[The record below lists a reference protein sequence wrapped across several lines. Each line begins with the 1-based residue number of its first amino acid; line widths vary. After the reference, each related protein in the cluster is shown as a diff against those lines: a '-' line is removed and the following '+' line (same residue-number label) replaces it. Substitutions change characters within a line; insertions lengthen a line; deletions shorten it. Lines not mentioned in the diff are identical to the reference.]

1 MAPIYEIKM
10 SEKEAEGFEKLGYSL
25 TELIETPIKPIEQV
39 AELDRSGWINI
50 PYEHLRQ
57 RSHVGEKS
65 SMTFNPARLAYSP
78 EVQKAGEK
86 LEVNYQDTSK
96 DLLGRGFIGNNNWF
110 NSLKFNL
117 ALGNKTPNL
126 AEFNNI
132 GFVLFQG
139 MQGKLKLY
147 NVSGK
152 EIDKQTLKNYFN
164 DIYAV
169 KSPWRAEWIDTDFK
183 VEDRKLYLKDNHILD
198 KNGNLISSRTKE
210 LQKNTLMK
218 DKVSGISLT
227 DFLTNPTQQ
236 GLPRKTTKKGELYYW
251 NPLSDNNSVAWF
263 SADSSR
269 AGLGCDRSPSDRN
282 ANLGVRAVRHE

>member
-1 MAPIYEIKM
+1 MAPIIEVSDETLEGLDNFEIYYK
-10 SEKEAEGFEKLGYSL
+10 
-25 TELIETPIKPIEQV
+25 LIETPIKPIEQV
-39 AELDRSGWINI
+39 AGLDRRDWINI

-57 RSHVGEKS
+57 INRQKGGS
-65 SMTFNPARLAYSP
+65 SMQFNPARLAYSP

-86 LEVNYQDTSK
+86 LGVNYQNTSK
-96 DLLGRGFIGNNNWF
+96 DLLRRSFVGNNNWF

-152 EIDKQTLKNYFN
+152 EIDKQILQNYFN

-169 KSPWRAEWIDTDFK
+169 KNPWRAEWIDADFK

-198 KNGNLISSRTKE
+198 KDGNLISSRTRK
-210 LQKNTLMK
+210 LQKNILMQNK
-218 DKVSGISLT
+218 TPGISLT

-236 GLPRKTTKKGELYYW
+236 GLPNKETKKGDLYYW
-251 NPLSDNNSVAWF
+251 HPLSDNNSVARF
-263 SADSSR
+263 NAVSCGAYLS
-269 AGLGCDRSPSDRN
+269 CDRSPSN
-282 ANLGVRAVRHE
+282 WYANLGVRAVRHE